1 MLLSCCVCDVVLGV
15 QWLHTLGP
23 IVWDF
28 SQLSMSFAH
37 LGKPVSLRGL
47 RVTEDTM
54 EDCMKF
60 SKSTSNG
67 QKGIILQIINAIE
80 PAPISLESSAIL
92 SVVDEFWK
100 VFEEPKGLKP
110 TRVLNPKIV
119 LKKSSKT
126 CEC

>member
-1 MLLSCCVCDVVLGV
+1 
-15 QWLHTLGP
+15 
-23 IVWDF
+23 
-28 SQLSMSFAH
+28 MSFAH

-80 PAPISLESSAIL
+80 PAPVSLKLGAIL